1 MTIPDTVASP
11 GPRLSSQAKRPI
23 LLGGCA
29 KPFPLCLLMLQ
40 KWAVRSFWPGCL
52 GLGHG
57 RRATRSEEASPNKGG
72 WHIYH
77 TGIVAADTVDP
88 TQKWIRAAG
97 DQALNG
103 WAKNP
108 GLEAEIAN
116 WFDASESGQ
125 QHAIVGRINRAAT
138 EEGGLRSAAEPI
150 SRNTR
155 SEATLP
161 ASQARPCHCFGVSQS
176 IAKVPP
182 ARMPAVAA

>member
-1 MTIPDTVASP
+1 MDWGTVVARR
-11 GPRLSSQAKRPI
+11 G
-23 LLGGCA
+23 
-29 KPFPLCLLMLQ
+29 Q
-40 KWAVRSFWPGCL
+40 K
-52 GLGHG
+52 
-57 RRATRSEEASPNKGG
+57 ASPNKGG

-138 EEGGLRSAAEPI
+138 EEGVYAPLGAYLSKYAFRSNLTGI
-150 SRNTR
+150 S
-155 SEATLP
+155 SAPVPL
-161 ASQARPCHCFGVSQS
+161 FWGVTINS
-176 IAKVPP
+176 
-182 ARMPAVAA
+182 